1 MSALAAI
8 LRLGLNNMGNSS
20 ENPVFEIAMAYQK
33 TAALIAATKLD
44 IFTLVGSGKLTA
56 DDLSFRTGASVRG
69 LRILCDFLTVI
80 GLLKKEASAY
90 ALTPAAGIMLDG
102 ASPFAIGSIVDFVAA
117 PEMLRLFFED
127 PVSYVQSGG
136 AKGQS
141 NLTPDNP
148 IWVRFARAMAPLA
161 KGTAK
166 RVAAHVATEPDPPR
180 TVLDVAAGHGLYG
193 IEVAKSLPNA
203 LITAIDSGDVLVLAE
218 ENAKAAGVNRRVR
231 TIAGNALTLEWG
243 REYDLILLPNF
254 LHHFDVKV
262 CTSLLRKVR
271 ASLSIGG
278 RALVVD
284 FVPNEDRVSPPI
296 PAMFAFWMLAST
308 PGGDA
313 YTAREL
319 HEMAR
324 NAGFR
329 AATTHQLSP
338 TPESL
343 VILEA

>member
-1 MSALAAI
+1 MPITPQGVLFAC
-8 LRLGLNNMGNSS
+8 RNSI
-20 ENPVFEIAMAYQK
+20 N
-33 TAALIAATKLD
+33 
-44 IFTLVGSGKLTA
+44 
-56 DDLSFRTGASVRG
+56 
-69 LRILCDFLTVI
+69 
-80 GLLKKEASAY
+80 
-90 ALTPAAGIMLDG
+90 
-102 ASPFAIGSIVDFVAA
+102 
-117 PEMLRLFFED
+117 
-127 PVSYVQSGG
+127 
-136 AKGQS
+136 
-141 NLTPDNP
+141 
-148 IWVRFARAMAPLA
+148 
-161 KGTAK
+161 
-166 RVAAHVATEPDPPR
+166 
-180 TVLDVAAGHGLYG
+180 
-193 IEVAKSLPNA
+193 
-203 LITAIDSGDVLVLAE
+203 SGDVLVLAE

-329 AATTHQLSP
+329 AVTTHQLSP